1 VQASELGMGV
11 GRISRLLRGVGV
23 TAMPDAGL
31 DTSRRIEVPL
41 GTGVPRL
48 LLPSMPAGVFIDRY
62 SVADRVEGTR

>member
-1 VQASELGMGV
+1 
-11 GRISRLLRGVGV
+11 
-23 TAMPDAGL
+23 MPDAGL

-48 LLPSMPAGVFIDRY
+48 LLPSMPAAVFIDRY